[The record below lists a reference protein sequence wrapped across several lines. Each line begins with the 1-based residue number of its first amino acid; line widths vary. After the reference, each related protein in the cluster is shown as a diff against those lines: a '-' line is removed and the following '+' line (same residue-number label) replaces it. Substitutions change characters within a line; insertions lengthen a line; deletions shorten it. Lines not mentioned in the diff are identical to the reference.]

1 MVVEHENKP
10 VGLKKC
16 EFPSSHRIIQQL
28 VLVHAVCLSN
38 TAILFIIS
46 IYLFVSTRN

>member
-10 VGLKKC
+10 VGLKKKC
-16 EFPSSHRIIQQL
+16 EFPSSYRIIQQL

-38 TAILFIIS
+38 TTSNFIYYINLL
-46 IYLFVSTRN
+46 ICVN